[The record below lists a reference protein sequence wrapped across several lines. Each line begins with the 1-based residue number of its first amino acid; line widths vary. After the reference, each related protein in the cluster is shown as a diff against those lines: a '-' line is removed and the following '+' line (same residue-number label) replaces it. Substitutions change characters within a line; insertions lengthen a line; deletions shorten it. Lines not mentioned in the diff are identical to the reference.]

1 MKRNYIR
8 TSVIAVLTVLSVS
21 LIIANP
27 IARAENI
34 QQQEVKTT
42 EQDNTSTDR
51 PAETEKRVSE
61 TEKQKPETRLTNGR
75 LKECQSHQ
83 AAISN
88 IMTRISDRGQKQI
101 DLFSTITD
109 RVEKFYTDKGAV
121 LADHDTLVSA
131 VADAKAHAVEAV
143 AGTQTASTDFNCE
156 DNDPKGHADSFKTNL
171 KSQINA
177 LNDYKTSVKNLIVG
191 IKSVESTTKP
201 TSTTGQENQ

>member
-34 QQQEVKTT
+34 QQQEDQTT

-51 PAETEKRVSE
+51 PAEI
-61 TEKQKPETRLTNGR
+61 EKQKPETRLTNGR

-83 AAISN
+83 TAISN

-109 RVEKFYTDKGAV
+109 RVEKFYTDKGTV
-121 LADHDTLVSA
+121 LTDYDTLVSA
-131 VADAKAHAVEAV
+131 VTDAKAHAVETV
-143 AGTQTASTDFNCE
+143 ASTQTASTGFSCE

-171 KSQINA
+171 KSQITA

-201 TSTTGQENQ
+201 ASTTSQENQ